1 MEFIGNK
8 IAILGDM
15 KELGQ
20 NSNFFHLNL
29 KQVIEQADI
38 DVVFTIGQFMKN
50 LNKALSSNLEKQ
62 HFEDINEIEIEI
74 NKKIKSGDGI
84 LVKGSHSLQLNSLI
98 KSIAGENY
106 VI

>member
-1 MEFIGNK
+1 MEFIGSK

-29 KQVIEQADI
+29 KHVIEEADI
-38 DVVFTIGQFMKN
+38 DIVFTIGRFMKN
-50 LNKALSSNLEKQ
+50 LNKALSSNLEKH
-62 HFEDINEIEIEI
+62 HFEDINKLEIEI
-74 NKKIKSGDGI
+74 NKKIKSGDGV
-84 LVKGSHSLQLNSLI
+84 LVKGSNSLQLNLLV